1 MRYIVT
7 LVHGTFAK
15 DAAWTQ
21 EGSLLRVALEKRLGA
36 PVTFRTVGWS
46 GRNTMRAR
54 MQGAQELVK
63 ELHHQMKD
71 PDALLFVIAHSHGGN
86 VALHA
91 MRDPQIRL
99 RVAGVVT
106 ISTPF
111 VVVSRRTSVYWDAGL
126 IFGGLVP
133 YAAAATLALYLI
145 LRAYSAV
152 APSLALL
159 AAAFGFAA
167 VMVLAAWIVGK
178 LEDQSNVVEEELRF
192 PPLDDR
198 QVLILRTAGDE
209 AFSALAFNHFLALV
223 PYRFFVASANFVDH
237 LELRHHQTLARMAT
251 VLCGIAFGPFVI
263 AAWLSQLAL
272 NLDPFGSSPF
282 LDITAEATPPGKWTV
297 QLCVRDRFEMPHVE
311 TLVARAAR
319 FRPGQ
324 RDPLGGSTAST
335 LLHSHQHTHWESL
348 AVISDWIE
356 ARRHSIQGQEAVI
369 LQQVPST

>member
-46 GRNTMRAR
+46 GRNTMRR

-106 ISTPF
+106 ISTLF
-111 VVVSRRTSVYWDAGL
+111 VLVSRRTSVYWDAGL

-133 YAAAATLALYLI
+133 YAAAATVALYLI

-159 AAAFGFAA
+159 AAAFGFSA

-178 LEDQSNVVEEELRF
+178 LEDPYQRLSNG
-192 PPLDDR
+192 
-198 QVLILRTAGDE
+198 Q
-209 AFSALAFNHFLALV
+209 
-223 PYRFFVASANFVDH
+223 ANNR
-237 LELRHHQTLARMAT
+237 L
-251 VLCGIAFGPFVI
+251 
-263 AAWLSQLAL
+263 
-272 NLDPFGSSPF
+272 
-282 LDITAEATPPGKWTV
+282 
-297 QLCVRDRFEMPHVE
+297 
-311 TLVARAAR
+311 RAAR
-319 FRPGQ
+319 VQ
-324 RDPLGGSTAST
+324 RRRAWTGC
-335 LLHSHQHTHWESL
+335 
-348 AVISDWIE
+348 
-356 ARRHSIQGQEAVI
+356 AR
-369 LQQVPST
+369 